1 MAKKVILKDQNDIEI
16 LPITRGE
23 LVLDSSG
30 NEAFHSSD
38 FLATNSQPG
47 LMSQQDKLHID
58 HLKST
63 VVSGTIDNQDT
74 DWVLTRNNGV
84 IGWYKLPN
92 ASFSSEDV
100 QPPNY
105 NPTSIS
111 LNKDWLPSG
120 FKLSEANGFTTGVY
134 AIKIMSGNLIF
145 SGTASVYVGKITV
158 DDEIMLH
165 MSGIPQ
171 VYTDGTQGRIYAKI
185 APSQTADYGEIYL
198 ATNVPQSA
206 ITNLSITMKKII

>member
-1 MAKKVILKDQNDIEI
+1 MAKKGFIKDQNNIEI

-30 NEAFHSSD
+30 RQALHSTE

-47 LMSQQDKLHID
+47 LMSPADKTKLDGISTEVPID
-58 HLKST
+58 PT
-63 VVSGTIDNQDT
+63 
-74 DWVLTRNNGV
+74 
-84 IGWYKLPN
+84 
-92 ASFSSEDV
+92 F
-100 QPPNY
+100 

-111 LNKDWLPSG
+111 LTKNWQASG
-120 FKLSEANGFTTGVY
+120 FILNPANGFSTGVY
-134 AIKIMSGNLIF
+134 IIKIMSGNLMF
-145 SGTASVYVGKITV
+145 SGTASVVVGKITV

-171 VYTDGTQGRIYAKI
+171 VYADGTQGRIYAKI
-185 APSQTADYGEIYL
+185 APSATADYGEIYL